1 MSKNIND
8 LLNELDNQNSEDQK
22 NHEIW
27 MKIHK
32 VSVDFPSREAEMEK
46 MAFYISEVKGM
57 HVQSEWD
64 FFFPYTSTNDS
75 RGLIEYPKL
84 EEITEETIT
93 YWKKRCEQTKNLFMK
108 LRYMG
113 LVLVFENEILKKKN
127 PQLTCSYI
135 ELLIDVSTR
144 NIGCNQDLIRYA
156 KRALSLAKSI
166 KNSELI
172 DNSILNLINLEDKIS
187 DINLASTWGLCFETL
202 VLGKEKKL
210 TELQKQKIVK
220 DMEDKF
226 VFLSK
231 QEDIPPY
238 LLLNTLEPLT
248 SYYRSIKD
256 IEKTEGILKI
266 YSVKVKKYIETVRPI
281 IASSE
286 LMNLYNLLVKNHL
299 HDEANNILVLLNKN
313 GDNVIKDM
321 SMFETTHEISH
332 EVMEEMIRQNIEGE
346 FDQTF
351 LKLILKNVISKKNVL
366 NALEKKY
373 EQFPLLQILSG
384 QTIIDENGRIKQRI
398 DANNDDGESML
409 IKEMGETITLN
420 SDLFNL
426 FLREIINK
434 NNKSCEDLVDLIY
447 KSPVFKVE
455 NREIIFKGVEAF
467 LNEDHI
473 VSVHLL
479 IPQIEAA
486 FKKIIELQSGNIL
499 QKNKFQ
505 GMNFQTLDSLVKN
518 DLVKNI
524 YDDETI
530 FYFRAVLSDPRGL
543 NIRNDVCHGIVNA
556 DRFNFSYSLLVMH
569 IIFLLARVRDDIS
582 PSI

>member
-1 MSKNIND
+1 MNNNLND
-8 LLNELDNQNSEDQK
+8 LLNELDNHNFEDQK
-22 NHEIW
+22 DHEIW

-32 VSVDFPSREAEMEK
+32 ISVDFPSREAEMEK

-57 HVQSEWD
+57 HVQSEWG
-64 FFFPYTSTNDS
+64 FFYPHSLTNDS
-75 RGLIEYPKL
+75 KGLIEYPKL
-84 EEITEETIT
+84 EEITEDTIT

-113 LVLVFENEILKKKN
+113 LVLVFENEVFKKKN

-135 ELLIDVSTR
+135 ELLIDVSTK

-172 DNSILNLINLEDKIS
+172 DTSILNLINLEDKIS
-187 DINLASTWGLCFETL
+187 VINLASTWGFCFETL

-210 TELQKQKIVK
+210 TGLQKQKIVK

-226 VFLSK
+226 ASLSK

-286 LMNLYNLLVKNHL
+286 LIDLYNLLFKNHL
-299 HDEANNILVLLNKN
+299 HSEAESVLVLLNKN
-313 GDNVIKDM
+313 GSSVINDM
-321 SMFETTHEISH
+321 TTFETTHEISH
-332 EVMEEMIRQNIEGE
+332 ETMDEMLRRNTDGE

-373 EQFPLLQILSG
+373 DQFPLLQIFSGQTVIDESGRIKQKIEANNDDDESLIIKEMG
-384 QTIIDENGRIKQRI
+384 QTII
-398 DANNDDGESML
+398 
-409 IKEMGETITLN
+409 LN
-420 SDLFNL
+420 SSLFNV
-426 FLREIINK
+426 FLRKIINK
-434 NNKSCEDLVDLIY
+434 NKKSCEDLVDLIY
-447 KSPVFKVE
+447 KSPVFKLE

-543 NIRNDVCHGIVNA
+543 NIRNDVCHGIINA
-556 DRFNFSYSLLVMH
+556 EIFNFSYSLLVMH
-569 IIFLLARVRDDIS
+569 IIFLLAQIRDDIS
-582 PSI
+582 PNS

>member
-1 MSKNIND
+1 MYKNLND
-8 LLNELDNQNSEDQK
+8 LLNELDNHNFEDQK

-57 HVQSEWD
+57 HIQSEWG
-64 FFFPYTSTNDS
+64 FFYPHALTKDS

-84 EEITEETIT
+84 DEITEDTIN

-113 LVLVFENEILKKKN
+113 LVLVFEKEVLKKKN
-127 PQLTCSYI
+127 HQLTCSYI
-135 ELLIDVSTR
+135 ELLIDVNTR

-166 KNSELI
+166 NNSELI
-172 DNSILNLINLEDKIS
+172 DNSILNLINLENKIS
-187 DINLASTWGLCFETL
+187 DINLASTWGFCFETL
-202 VLGKEKKL
+202 VLEKEKKL

-231 QEDIPPY
+231 QEDRPPY
-238 LLLNTLEPLT
+238 LLINTLESLT
-248 SYYRSIKD
+248 SYYRSTKD
-256 IEKTEGILKI
+256 IEKTEAILKI

-286 LMNLYNLLVKNHL
+286 LMNLYKLLIKNHL
-299 HDEANNILVLLNKN
+299 HSEAESVLVLLNKN
-313 GDNVIKDM
+313 GESVINDI

-332 EVMEEMIRQNIEGE
+332 EVMDEMLRINTDGE

-351 LKLILKNVISKKNVL
+351 LRLILKNVISKKNVL
-366 NALEKKY
+366 NDLEKKY

-384 QTIIDENGRIKQRI
+384 QTIIDGNGRIKQKI
-398 DANNDDGESML
+398 EANNDDGESVL
-409 IKEMGETITLN
+409 IKEMGEAITLN
-420 SDLFNL
+420 SSSFDL
-426 FLREIINK
+426 FLRKIINK

-455 NREIIFKGVEAF
+455 NHQIIFKGVEAF

-530 FYFRAVLSDPRGL
+530 FYIRAVLSDPRGL
-543 NIRNDVCHGIVNA
+543 NIRNDVCHGIINA
-556 DRFNFSYSLLVMH
+556 DSFNFSYSLLVMH
-569 IIFLLARVRDDIS
+569 IIFLLAQIRDDVS
-582 PSI
+582 PST